1 MNKSDLYPAIGDGV
15 FAKKDIPAY
24 TNVAFFGG
32 KIVTLAEWK
41 EMDLYEPKY
50 WRIFDD
56 DKVKRLPALTGN
68 QPNLALLPDCR
79 DGLALSFIFVLLED
93 RIQKLAYESLHTKAC
108 VLP

>member
-68 QPNLALLPDCR
+68 QPNLALLPD
-79 DGLALSFIFVLLED
+79 SFFWKIGY
-93 RIQKLAYESLHTKAC
+93 KSLHTKAC
-108 VLP
+108 IQKLASNHN